1 MKKISSI
8 ILAIVMTLSLTAT
21 AFAANK
27 IFVDLVEVKTDTPP
41 TIINGRTMVP
51 VRAITEMIGCRVEW
65 IAESRQVEVY
75 APNSTDPDIIM
86 QIGNKTAYYT
96 QYEEEL
102 GENVGVEA
110 VLDSPP
116 AIVNNRTLVPL
127 RFISE
132 AIGYTVDWNVD
143 SKDVYMFSPEYMEN
157 QIGEGKGEDIAAGEG
172 IGETKPLSEEEINY
186 VLSFQTKSWLELSVE
201 RKAYIVSLIGR
212 WWGSVDHYIIEDYDA
227 VLADIDHQMETY
239 SRNNVNAN
247 VFETACEIY
256 NIDVS
261 NYVMG

>member
-1 MKKISSI
+1 M
-8 ILAIVMTLSLTAT
+8 
-21 AFAANK
+21 
-27 IFVDLVEVKTDTPP
+27 
-41 TIINGRTMVP
+41 
-51 VRAITEMIGCRVEW
+51 
-65 IAESRQVEVY
+65 
-75 APNSTDPDIIM
+75 
-86 QIGNKTAYYT
+86 
-96 QYEEEL
+96 
-102 GENVGVEA
+102 
-110 VLDSPP
+110 
-116 AIVNNRTLVPL
+116 

-157 QIGEGKGEDIAAGEG
+157 QIGEEKGEDIAAGEG

-212 WWGSVDHYIIEDYDA
+212 WWDSVDHYIIEDYDA